1 MKSKLFLLSFLVLFT
16 FTTNYA
22 QTSASQS
29 GIAVQGIA
37 RNSNNT
43 ALTSSTV
50 RLSFQLYYN
59 DVKTGNRVPID
70 GVKEVPLDTDA
81 FGVFSHVIPVLPI
94 NFSLIANNAVH
105 LTILDSKKE
114 TISDEL
120 LKQVPYAIAASNG
133 VPTGCIM
140 PYVGEFAPDGW
151 VLCQGQDLKGD
162 VRTAI
167 LRDLLGSDNAPD
179 LGGRFLKGTG
189 TPSEANV
196 DVIILNN
203 KQDQQTRTV
212 EHKHSAGDNLVA
224 KDNTAIGTNK
234 QVPAIARSGG
244 GGYTSWSIKAI
255 PKSSTYENNL
265 EYPYANKTFQTIS
278 SESTVHGHKVTG
290 TTGGLDASTQAEIR
304 PSSYGVNYIIKL

>member
-1 MKSKLFLLSFLVLFT
+1 MKSKLLLLSFLMLFT

-37 RNSNNT
+37 RNSDNT
-43 ALTSSTV
+43 ALTSSRV
-50 RLSFQLYYN
+50 KLSFELYYV
-59 DVKTGNRVPID
+59 DVKTGNRETI
-70 GVKEVPLDTDA
+70 GGMKEVPVDTDA

-140 PYVGEFAPDGW
+140 PYVGAEAPAGW
-151 VLCQGQDLKGD
+151 LLCDDSD
-162 VRTAI
+162 VPNPSALYTLI
-167 LRDLLGSDNAPD
+167 GPKTPN

-189 TPSEANV
+189 TPTEANV
-196 DVIILNN
+196 ESITLNDE
-203 KQDQQTRTV
+203 QDQSTRTKQHAHEAGGDLKIGDGSAIGEGRMV
-212 EHKHSAGDNLVA
+212 ATLRAGNANNPSSDPWKNYPVNKFDNQTDVDQNFRGPVYSPGSVIENRDSVHKHSISGSSANSALEDN
-224 KDNTAIGTNK
+224 
-234 QVPAIARSGG
+234 
-244 GGYTSWSIKAI
+244 
-255 PKSSTYENNL
+255 
-265 EYPYANKTFQTIS
+265 
-278 SESTVHGHKVTG
+278 
-290 TTGGLDASTQAEIR
+290 EIR

>member
-1 MKSKLFLLSFLVLFT
+1 MKSKLLLLSFLMLFT

-37 RNSNNT
+37 RNSDNT

-50 RLSFQLYYN
+50 KLSFELYYV
-59 DVKTGNRVPID
+59 DVKTGNRETI
-70 GVKEVPLDTDA
+70 GGMKEVPLDTDA

-140 PYVGEFAPDGW
+140 PYVGELAPDGW
-151 VLCQGQDLKGD
+151 VLCQGQDLTGD
-162 VRTAI
+162 VRTKI
-167 LRDLLGSDNAPD
+167 LRDLLGSDNAPH

-189 TPSEANV
+189 TPTEANV
-196 DVIILNN
+196 DSITLNDE
-203 KQDQQTRTV
+203 QDQSTRTKQ
-212 EHKHSAGDNLVA
+212 HTHLAGSLNANSKSTIGSGENVA
-224 KDNTAIGTNK
+224 TLKSKDEANEPEKNK
-234 QVPAIARSGG
+234 FTKYGVTPQNPTINSLL
-244 GGYTSWSIKAI
+244 
-255 PKSSTYENNL
+255 TY
-265 EYPYANKTFQTIS
+265 
-278 SESTVHGHKVTG
+278 
-290 TTGGLDASTQAEIR
+290 AEIN
-304 PSSYGVNYIIKL
+304 S